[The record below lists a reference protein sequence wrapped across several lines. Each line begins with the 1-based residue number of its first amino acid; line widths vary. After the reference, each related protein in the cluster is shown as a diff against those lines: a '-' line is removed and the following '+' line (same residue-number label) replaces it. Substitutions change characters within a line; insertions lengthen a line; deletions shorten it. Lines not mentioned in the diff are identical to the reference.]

1 MTNTTTD
8 ASVSPAESVFTQDYT
23 LDAGNEPIEEG
34 MSHAKDSCTTPPRG
48 RDMTL
53 TDPVELSR
61 EMLEA
66 LRKTPASIIDDA
78 VTTSISPSAT
88 PIQGPLLDISPLEL
102 SSGVRECLAKQRPT
116 ESTWKC
122 TWQLSKEDS
131 DKEAAGNETPQ
142 YPVTA
147 GTTQEEELPSTGDS
161 TRRKTYSFHLR
172 SASESDG
179 SDNGFDEDPEF
190 II

>member
-66 LRKTPASIIDDA
+66 LRKTLASIIDDTL
-78 VTTSISPSAT
+78 TTNISPSAT
-88 PIQGPLLDISPLEL
+88 PIHGPPLDISPPEL

-122 TWQLSKEDS
+122 TWQLSEEDAGVAS
-131 DKEAAGNETPQ
+131 GNETPQ
-142 YPVTA
+142 YPGTA
-147 GTTQEEELPSTGDS
+147 GTTQEEEFPSTGDS
-161 TRRKTYSFHLR
+161 TRRKTYRFHLR

-179 SDNGFDEDPEF
+179 SDDGFDEDTEF